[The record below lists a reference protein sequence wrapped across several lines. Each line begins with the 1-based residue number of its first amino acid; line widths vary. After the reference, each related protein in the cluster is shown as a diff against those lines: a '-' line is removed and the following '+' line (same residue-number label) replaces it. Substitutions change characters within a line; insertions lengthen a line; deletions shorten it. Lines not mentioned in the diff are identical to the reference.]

1 MDGRPTNPDTATGSE
16 ALGRSRYRKYAL
28 LLIFLI
34 MLAVSIGFLDYIVYE
49 LMQPLQKIWL
59 FNALAQ
65 IGQFL
70 GNRIGSILLVVLVIV
85 LAGRRWKNA
94 ALIAGVSCILQSI
107 IVELIKDVTGRLRP
121 ISVEEHG
128 VTPGFGMDGNSFPSG
143 HATFAFTLATVAVA
157 FFPQSRRWI
166 YGIATFI
173 AVSRIMLDKHY
184 LSDVAAGALL
194 GCAIGGFF
202 VLAWFPRTRNSD
214 GTRESEVASDQ

>member
-1 MDGRPTNPDTATGSE
+1 MDRSPTNPDTSPGSPSPGH
-16 ALGRSRYRKYAL
+16 GRYEKYAL
-28 LLIFLI
+28 LLIFLVA
-34 MLAVSIGFLDYIVYE
+34 LAASIGFLDYLVYE
-49 LMQPLQKIWL
+49 LMQPLQKIWI
-59 FNALAQ
+59 FTALAH

-70 GNRIGSILLVVLVIV
+70 GNRVGSILLVVLVIV

-94 ALIAGVSCILQSI
+94 ALIAGVACILQSI
-107 IVELIKDVTGRLRP
+107 IVELIKDLTGRLRP
-121 ISVEEHG
+121 ITVEEHG

-166 YGIATFI
+166 YGIATFV

-202 VLAWFPRTRNSD
+202 VLAWFPRRQRRGAENE
-214 GTRESEVASDQ
+214 G